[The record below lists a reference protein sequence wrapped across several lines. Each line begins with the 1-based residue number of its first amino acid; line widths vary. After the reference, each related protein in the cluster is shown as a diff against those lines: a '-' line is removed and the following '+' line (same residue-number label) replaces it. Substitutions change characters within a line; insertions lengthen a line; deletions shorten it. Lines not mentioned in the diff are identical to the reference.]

1 VERAARLPIGPNGHV
16 GETTTVSKEQN
27 MVTKRFTVPGLDQKK
42 ADQVA
47 KRLQQ
52 RLVALIDLQ
61 LTLKHIHWNVVG
73 PSFIGVHEMLD
84 PQVDGVRLMVDTT
97 AERIATL
104 GFEPNGLPGFVVA
117 NRDWDDY
124 KLGRAT
130 VPEHLGAL
138 DVVYSGVIEE
148 HREAIDE
155 FDELDPVSQDMLIAQ
170 ATDLEQYHW
179 FVRAHLETAEG
190 RLSTDG
196 AQHTE
201 EAAAKA
207 KAAAKR

>member
-1 VERAARLPIGPNGHV
+1 MA
-16 GETTTVSKEQN
+16 
-27 MVTKRFTVPGLDQKK
+27 TKRFTVPGLDQKK
-42 ADQVA
+42 ADRVA

-73 PSFIGVHEMLD
+73 PTFIGVHEMLD
-84 PQVDGVRLMVDTT
+84 PQVDGVRLMVDQT

-104 GFEPNGLPGFVVA
+104 GFEPNGTPGYIVS

-148 HREAIDE
+148 HRQAIDE
-155 FDELDPVSQDMLIAQ
+155 FDELDPVSQDMLIEQAQ
-170 ATDLEQYHW
+170 DLEQYHW
-179 FVRAHLETAEG
+179 FVRAHLETSDGA
-190 RLSTDG
+190 LATAG
-196 AQHTE
+196 AQHTK

-207 KAAAKR
+207 KAAAAR